1 MPRSEIDSTRA
12 TAHLPG
18 LDVEIVHHQS
28 PDGLTERVSI
38 NLTAAPSF
46 EAFARSPRRM
56 EPLCL
61 LGRGH
66 EARMVPLGRRHTHDD
81 EGPRPPSIAA
91 KGWAGAARPATSPLL
106 DKRNG
111 LARGRY

>member
-18 LDVEIVHHQS
+18 LDIEIVHYHS
-28 PDGLTERVSI
+28 PDGLTEQVSI
-38 NLTAAPSF
+38 NLTATPSF
-46 EAFARSPRRM
+46 EAFARSIDAWNPFAFWAEAMRLRM
-56 EPLCL
+56 VS

-66 EARMVPLGRRHTHDD
+66 PRDD

-91 KGWAGAARPATSPLL
+91 
-106 DKRNG
+106 
-111 LARGRY
+111 